1 MVARY
6 IFPYDI
12 GVSASYKLQSGYQT
26 ARRISVRLPNAGT
39 ERVMAGPYD
48 ERAPNVG
55 IFDMRAE
62 KSFNLPQGATMAL
75 LFDGFN
81 LVNSSTVLNYRTIS
95 GSRYNEIVAIL
106 DPRVFRVGVRI
117 EF

>member
-1 MVARY
+1 
-6 IFPYDI
+6 
-12 GVSASYKLQSGYQT
+12 
-26 ARRISVRLPNAGT
+26 
-39 ERVMAGPYD
+39 
-48 ERAPNVG
+48 
-55 IFDMRAE
+55 MRAE
-62 KSFNLPQGATMAL
+62 KSFNIMGGATMAL

-81 LVNSSTVLNYRTIS
+81 LTNSATVLNYGTISGGTIS

>member
-1 MVARY
+1 M
-6 IFPYDI
+6 PD
-12 GVSASYKLQSGYQT
+12 GYN
-26 ARRISVRLPNAGT
+26 S
-39 ERVMAGPYD
+39 
-48 ERAPNVG
+48 RAPNVG

-62 KSFNLPQGATMAL
+62 KSFDLPQGATVAF

-81 LVNSSTVLNYRTIS
+81 LTNSSTVLNYRTIS

-106 DPRVFRVGVRI
+106 DPRVFRVGVRL

>member
-1 MVARY
+1 
-6 IFPYDI
+6 
-12 GVSASYKLQSGYQT
+12 
-26 ARRISVRLPNAGT
+26 
-39 ERVMAGPYD
+39 
-48 ERAPNVG
+48 
-55 IFDMRAE
+55 
-62 KSFNLPQGATMAL
+62 MAL

-81 LVNSSTVLNYRTIS
+81 LTNSATVLNYGTISGGTISGGTIS